1 MVHRH
6 DAIQQEMIMTQ
17 LTQLPAWQALQDQV
31 ASALDTPIKSLFS
44 DPDRFGKYSL
54 KVQNILLDIS
64 KNPISDEV
72 MTHLLALVREA
83 GIEEWRE
90 RMFEGEII
98 NSTESRAVL
107 HTALRNRS
115 GQPVFVRGE
124 NVMPTIEYELK
135 RMRVFVNAVRK
146 GKWRGHSGKRITDVV
161 NIGIG
166 GSDLGPRMVTQAL
179 RPYADDT
186 LRVHFVSNM
195 DGVEIAN
202 VLRNLNPE
210 RVLFVVA
217 SKTFTTSETMTNAET
232 ARNWLM
238 ASAFDRRAVAK
249 HFVAVSSNAEAVK
262 AFGISLENTF
272 QMWDWVGGRF
282 SLWSA
287 IGLPIALYL
296 GFNQFE
302 ELLQG
307 AHDMDLHFRSA
318 PLERNAPIWMALTTL
333 WNSTFLGRSSQA
345 ILPYDWQLQKFSA
358 YLQQAE
364 MESNGKSVDRYGNRV
379 PYNTGSIIWGQLGI
393 DGQHAFYQYLHQGN
407 TIVPADFI
415 GSVESST
422 PVQGHHEK
430 LMANFFAQTEALM
443 AGISADDVRSD
454 LTAKG
459 MSDAEIERLIPH
471 KVHQGNRPTSSLLLD
486 RLDPRTLG
494 ALIALYEHKIFIL
507 GVIWDICSF
516 DQWGVE
522 LGKTLAKNILPE
534 LQTGEIKPE
543 HDDSTRNLMN
553 YFVQKRRELHSE
565 A

>member
-1 MVHRH
+1 MP
-6 DAIQQEMIMTQ
+6 Q
-17 LTQLPAWQALQDQV
+17 LTRHPAWTSLQEQIAPALE
-31 ASALDTPIKSLFS
+31 TPIKSLFS
-44 DPDRFGKYSL
+44 DPDRFDKYSL

-64 KNPISDEV
+64 RNPINDGV
-72 MTHLLALVREA
+72 MNLLLQLVREA
-83 GIEEWRE
+83 GIEQWRE
-90 RMFEGEII
+90 RMFEGDII
-98 NSTESRAVL
+98 NSTEQRAVL

-115 GQPVFVRGE
+115 GTPVLVRGKD
-124 NVMPTIEYELK
+124 VMPVIDHELK
-135 RMRVFVNAVRK
+135 RIRVFVNAVRK
-146 GKWRGHSGKRITDVV
+146 GRWRGHSGKRITDVV

-179 RPYADDT
+179 KPYADDT

-202 VLRNLNPE
+202 VLRELNPE

-217 SKTFTTSETMTNAET
+217 SKTFTTSETITNAET

-238 ASAFDRRAVAK
+238 ASSFDRRAVAK
-249 HFVAVSSNAEAVK
+249 HFVAVSSNVEAVK
-262 AFGISLENTF
+262 AFGIAPENIF

-296 GFNQFE
+296 GFRQFE

-307 AHDMDLHFRSA
+307 AHDMDLHFRNA

-345 ILPYDWQLQKFSA
+345 ILPYDWPLQKFSA

-364 MESNGKSVDRYGNRV
+364 MESNGKSVDRDGNPV
-379 PYNTGSIIWGQLGI
+379 PYSTGSIIWGQLGI
-393 DGQHAFYQYLHQGN
+393 DGQHAFYQYLHQSN

-415 GSVESST
+415 GSIESST

-443 AGISADDVRSD
+443 AGISADDVRRD

-459 MSDAEIERLIPH
+459 MAADEIERLIPH
-471 KVHQGNRPTSSLLLD
+471 KVHRGNRPTNTLLLD

-534 LQTGEIKPE
+534 LQSGEIKPD
-543 HDDSTRNLMN
+543 HDDSTRNLMQ
-553 YFVQKRRELHSE
+553 YFVEKRRQLHSE
-565 A
+565 G